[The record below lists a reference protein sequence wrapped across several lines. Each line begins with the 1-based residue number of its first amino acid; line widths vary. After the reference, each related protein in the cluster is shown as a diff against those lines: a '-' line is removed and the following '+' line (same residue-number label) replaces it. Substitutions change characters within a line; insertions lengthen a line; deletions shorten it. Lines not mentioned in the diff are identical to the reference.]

1 MSGFSSNR
9 RGAGKGPD
17 IWTFVTLGGFALVLV
32 FLVYPLA
39 DVFRYSFTDKETG
52 ALSLANW
59 AEFLGKKYYLRAF
72 LHSMVVALATTGLSL
87 VLGIPLAFFTTR
99 YRIRGSALL
108 NTLAVLALLSPPF
121 IGAYS
126 WVTMLGRNGFL
137 RLALASLGLKLPPIY
152 GPLGIILADSLQYY
166 PFVSLMTAG
175 ALTTIDRSIEEASEN
190 LGASSFRT
198 FFRVTIPLVLPSV
211 TGGALITFMMSLSN
225 FGTPMI
231 IGGNYLVLPTLAYN
245 LFTSEVA
252 ERPGMASTVSLI
264 LMLCASLIIALQQ
277 WASSRRKYASMLV
290 NRPVRKRLRGWSSA
304 LAHALC
310 YLIVALSTLP
320 LAVVVFFSFKNTK
333 GPVFVPGFGL
343 ESYRQIFFDVP
354 KTVTNSF
361 LFSLAA
367 VILIASVGTLLG
379 FVVARRRTRAV
390 KVLDPLLM
398 IPYIVPGTVLGI
410 GYIVAFNRKPF
421 FLVGTA
427 TIVVMTYFIRRLPYS
442 VRSASSILKQIDPA
456 LEEAGIN
463 LGSPPG
469 RTFRTVTLPLMKA
482 GIVSGAIMSWVTSMN
497 ELSASLLLYV
507 GRTMTMPIKVYLSVL
522 DGFFGTASA
531 MSTILLLVTGLA
543 LYLVNRWSGSGAEA
557 AVGAA

>member
-1 MSGFSSNR
+1 MNTRGTGTR
-9 RGAGKGPD
+9 RFD
-17 IWTFVTLGGFALVLV
+17 IWTLVTLGGFALVLI
-32 FLVYPLA
+32 FLIYPLA
-39 DVFRYSFTDKETG
+39 DVFQYSFTDKETG

-59 AEFLGKKYYLRAF
+59 AEFLSRKYYLKAF
-72 LHSMVVALATTGLSL
+72 IHSMFVAVSTTGLCL
-87 VLGIPLAFFTTR
+87 LFGIPLAFFTTR

-108 NTLAVLALLSPPF
+108 NTVAVLALLSPPF

-137 RLALASLGLKLPPIY
+137 RVALASAGIDLPPIY
-152 GPLGIILADSLQYY
+152 GPIGIILADSLQYF

-175 ALTTIDRSIEEASEN
+175 ALTTIDRSLEEASEN
-190 LGASSFRT
+190 LGASSART
-198 FFRVTIPLVLPSV
+198 FFRVTLPLVLPSV
-211 TGGALITFMMSLSN
+211 TGGALISFMMSLSN

-245 LFTSEVA
+245 LFTSEIA

-264 LMLCASLIIALQQ
+264 LMLCATGVIALQQ

-290 NRPVRKRLRGWSSA
+290 NRPVRKSLSGAASC
-304 LAHALC
+304 LAHLVC
-310 YLIVALSTLP
+310 YAIVGLAALP
-320 LAVVVFFSFKNTK
+320 LAVVVFFSFRNTN
-333 GPVFVPGFGL
+333 GPVFTPGFSL
-343 ESYRQIFFDVP
+343 ESYRMIFFDVP
-354 KTVTNSF
+354 KTVANSF
-361 LFSLAA
+361 LYSLVA
-367 VILIASVGTLLG
+367 VVLIALVGTLLG
-379 FVVARRRTRAV
+379 FIVARRRTMAV

-398 IPYIVPGTVLGI
+398 VPYIVPGTVLGI

-427 TIVVMTYFIRRLPYS
+427 TIMIMTYFIRRLPYS
-442 VRSASSILKQIDPA
+442 VRSAASILKQIDPA

-463 LGSPPG
+463 LGSAPG

-497 ELSASLLLYV
+497 ELSASILLYV

-531 MSTILLLVTGLA
+531 MSTILLAVTGIA
-543 LYLVNRWSGSGAEA
+543 LYLVNRWAGKSGTS
-557 AVGAA
+557 AVVAS

>member
-1 MSGFSSNR
+1 MNTRGTGTR
-9 RGAGKGPD
+9 RFD
-17 IWTFVTLGGFALVLV
+17 IWTLVTLGGFALVLI
-32 FLVYPLA
+32 FLIYPLA
-39 DVFRYSFTDKETG
+39 DVFQYSFTDKETG

-59 AEFLGKKYYLRAF
+59 AEFLSRKYYLKAF
-72 LHSMVVALATTGLSL
+72 IHSMFVAVSTTGLCL
-87 VLGIPLAFFTTR
+87 LFGIPLAFFTTR

-108 NTLAVLALLSPPF
+108 NTVAVLALLSPPF

-137 RLALASLGLKLPPIY
+137 RVALASAGIDLPPIY
-152 GPLGIILADSLQYY
+152 GPIGIILADSLQYF

-175 ALTTIDRSIEEASEN
+175 ALTTIDRSLEEASEN
-190 LGASSFRT
+190 LGASSVRT
-198 FFRVTIPLVLPSV
+198 FFRVTLPLVLPSV
-211 TGGALITFMMSLSN
+211 TGGALISFMMSLSN

-245 LFTSEVA
+245 LFTSEIA

-264 LMLCASLIIALQQ
+264 LMLCATGVIALQQ

-290 NRPVRKRLRGWSSA
+290 NRPVRKSLSGAASC
-304 LAHALC
+304 LAHLVC
-310 YLIVALSTLP
+310 YAIVGLAALP
-320 LAVVVFFSFKNTK
+320 LAVVVFFSFRNTN
-333 GPVFVPGFGL
+333 GPVFTPGFSL
-343 ESYRQIFFDVP
+343 ESYRMIFFDVP
-354 KTVTNSF
+354 KTVANSF
-361 LFSLAA
+361 LYSLVA
-367 VILIASVGTLLG
+367 VVLIALVGTLLG
-379 FVVARRRTRAV
+379 FIVARRRTMAV

-398 IPYIVPGTVLGI
+398 VPYIVPGTVLGI

-427 TIVVMTYFIRRLPYS
+427 TIMIMTYFIRRLPYS
-442 VRSASSILKQIDPA
+442 VRSAASILKQIDPA

-463 LGSPPG
+463 LGSAPG

-497 ELSASLLLYV
+497 ELSASILLYV

-531 MSTILLLVTGLA
+531 MSTILLAVTGIA
-543 LYLVNRWSGSGAEA
+543 LYLVNRWAGKSGTS
-557 AVGAA
+557 AVVAS

>member
-1 MSGFSSNR
+1 MSSRGSGLVPR
-9 RGAGKGPD
+9 RPD
-17 IWTFVTLGGFALVLV
+17 IWTLVILGGFALVIV
-32 FLVYPLA
+32 FLIYPLA
-39 DVFRYSFTDKETG
+39 DVFQYSFTDKETG
-52 ALSLANW
+52 ALSFSNW
-59 AEFLGKKYYLRAF
+59 TEFLSRKYYLRAF
-72 LHSMVVALATTGLSL
+72 VHSMFVAVSVTGLCL
-87 VLGIPLAFFTTR
+87 LFGVPLAFFTTR

-108 NTLAVLALLSPPF
+108 NTVAVLALLSPPF

-137 RLALASLGLKLPPIY
+137 RNALASIGISLPPIY
-152 GPLGIILADSLQYY
+152 GALGIILADSLQYF

-175 ALTTIDRSIEEASEN
+175 ALMTIDRSLEEASEN

-198 FFRVTIPLVLPSV
+198 FFRVTLPLVLPSV
-211 TGGALITFMMSLSN
+211 TGGALISFMMSLSN

-245 LFTSEVA
+245 LFTSEIA

-264 LMLCASLIIALQQ
+264 LMLCATGVIALQQ
-277 WASSRRKYASMLV
+277 WVSTRRKYASMLV
-290 NRPVRKRLRGWSSA
+290 NRPVRKELSGVASA
-304 LAHALC
+304 LAHLVC
-310 YLIVALSTLP
+310 YTIVGLSALP
-320 LAVVVFFSFKNTK
+320 LAVVVFFSFRNTS
-333 GPVFVPGFGL
+333 GPVFTPGFGL
-343 ESYRQIFFDVP
+343 DSYRVILFDVP
-354 KTVTNSF
+354 KTVANSF
-361 LFSLAA
+361 LYSLIA
-367 VILIASVGTLLG
+367 VILIAVIGTLLG
-379 FVVARRRTRAV
+379 FVVARRRTLAV

-398 IPYIVPGTVLGI
+398 VPYIVPGTVLGI

-427 TIVVMTYFIRRLPYS
+427 TIMIMTYFIRRLPYS
-442 VRSASSILKQIDPA
+442 VRSAASILKQIDPA

-497 ELSASLLLYV
+497 ELSASILLYV

-531 MSTILLLVTGLA
+531 MSTILLLVTGIA
-543 LYLVNRWSGSGAEA
+543 LYLVNRWAGKSSTSAVIGS
-557 AVGAA
+557 

>member
-1 MSGFSSNR
+1 MSARSLSSAPR
-9 RGAGKGPD
+9 RAD
-17 IWTFVTLGGFALVLV
+17 IWTLVTLGGFALVIA

-52 ALSLANW
+52 VLSLSNW
-59 AEFLGKKYYLRAF
+59 AEFLSKKYYIRAF
-72 LHSMVVALATTGLSL
+72 LNSMFVSL
-87 VLGIPLAFFTTR
+87 TITFFSVLLGVPLAFFTTR

-108 NTLAVLALLSPPF
+108 NTVAVLALLSPPF

-126 WVTMLGRNGFL
+126 WITMLGRNGFL
-137 RLALASLGLKLPPIY
+137 RTALASVGIQLPPIY
-152 GPLGIILADSLQYY
+152 GALGIILADSLQYY
-166 PFVSLMTAG
+166 PFVTLMTAG
-175 ALTTIDRSIEEASEN
+175 ALTTIDRSLEEASEN
-190 LGASSFRT
+190 LGASSYRT
-198 FFRVTIPLVLPSV
+198 FFRVTLPLVLPSV
-211 TGGALITFMMSLSN
+211 TGGALISFMMSLSN

-231 IGGNYLVLPTLAYN
+231 IGGNFLVLPTLAYN
-245 LFTSEVA
+245 LFTSEIA

-264 LMLCASLIIALQQ
+264 LMICAAVVIGLQQ

-290 NRPVRKRLRGWSSA
+290 NRPIRKDLGGLSSV
-304 LAHALC
+304 LAHLVC
-310 YLIVALSTLP
+310 YAIVALSALP
-320 LAVVVFFSFKNTK
+320 LAVVVFFSFKNTN

-361 LFSLAA
+361 LYSFAA
-367 VILIASVGTLLG
+367 VVLIASVGTMLG
-379 FVVARRRTRAV
+379 FVVARRRTLAV
-390 KVLDPLLM
+390 KFLDPLLM

-421 FLVGTA
+421 MLVGTA
-427 TIVVMTYFIRRLPYS
+427 TIIVMTYFIRRLPYS
-442 VRSASSILKQIDPA
+442 VRSAASILKQIDPA

-497 ELSASLLLYV
+497 ELSASILLYV

-522 DGFFGTASA
+522 DGYFGTASA
-531 MSTILLLVTGLA
+531 MSTILLVVTGIA
-543 LYLVNRWSGSGAEA
+543 LYLVNRWTGKSGASVVVA
-557 AVGAA
+557 A

>member
-1 MSGFSSNR
+1 M
-9 RGAGKGPD
+9 
-17 IWTFVTLGGFALVLV
+17 TLGGFALVLI
-32 FLVYPLA
+32 FLIYPLA
-39 DVFRYSFTDKETG
+39 DVFQYSFTDKETG

-59 AEFLGKKYYLRAF
+59 AEFLSRKYYLKAF
-72 LHSMVVALATTGLSL
+72 IHSMFVAVSTTGLCL
-87 VLGIPLAFFTTR
+87 LFGIPLAFFTTR

-108 NTLAVLALLSPPF
+108 NTVAVLALLSPPF

-137 RLALASLGLKLPPIY
+137 RVALASAGIDLPPIY
-152 GPLGIILADSLQYY
+152 GPIGIILADSLQYF

-175 ALTTIDRSIEEASEN
+175 ALTTIDRSLEEASEN
-190 LGASSFRT
+190 LGASSVRT
-198 FFRVTIPLVLPSV
+198 FFRVTLPLVLPSV
-211 TGGALITFMMSLSN
+211 TGGALISFMMSLSN

-245 LFTSEVA
+245 LFTSEIA

-264 LMLCASLIIALQQ
+264 LMLCATGVIALQQ

-290 NRPVRKRLRGWSSA
+290 NRPVRKSLSGAASC
-304 LAHALC
+304 LAHLVC
-310 YLIVALSTLP
+310 YAIVGLAALP
-320 LAVVVFFSFKNTK
+320 LAVVVFFSFRNTN
-333 GPVFVPGFGL
+333 GPVFTPGFSL
-343 ESYRQIFFDVP
+343 ESYRMIFFDVP
-354 KTVTNSF
+354 KTVANSF
-361 LFSLAA
+361 LYSLVA
-367 VILIASVGTLLG
+367 VVLIALVGTLLG
-379 FVVARRRTRAV
+379 FIVARRRTMAV

-398 IPYIVPGTVLGI
+398 VPYIVPGTVLGI

-427 TIVVMTYFIRRLPYS
+427 TIMIMTYFIRRLPYS
-442 VRSASSILKQIDPA
+442 VRSAASILKQIDPA

-463 LGSPPG
+463 LGSAPG

-497 ELSASLLLYV
+497 ELSASILLYV

-531 MSTILLLVTGLA
+531 MSTILLAVTGIA
-543 LYLVNRWSGSGAEA
+543 LYLVNRWAGKSGTS
-557 AVGAA
+557 AVVAS